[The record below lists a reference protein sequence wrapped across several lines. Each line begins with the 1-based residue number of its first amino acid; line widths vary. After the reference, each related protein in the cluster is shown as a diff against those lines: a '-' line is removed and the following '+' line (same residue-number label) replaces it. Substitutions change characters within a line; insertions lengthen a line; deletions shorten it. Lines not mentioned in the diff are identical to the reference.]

1 MLVKRIFDLV
11 VSAAALVILS
21 PMLIGVAILIKL
33 DDGGPVF
40 YRGVRIG
47 RHGRPFRLFK
57 FRSMRVDAER
67 IGGVTTAEDDPRITR
82 LGWWLRKTKV
92 DELPELINVAIG
104 EMSLVGP
111 RPEVER
117 YVRLMS
123 DAERMILSVPPGLTD
138 WATLWNWDEG
148 AVLAGVADPEE
159 MYLRAIRPEKIRL
172 QLEYVKRRT
181 FWVDL
186 TILLQ
191 TAAAI
196 VLRIKP
202 KALSLREQHR

>member
-1 MLVKRIFDLV
+1 MIVKRIFDLI
-11 VSAAALVILS
+11 VSAAALVVLS
-21 PMLIGVAILIKL
+21 PMLIGVAALIKL
-33 DDGGPVF
+33 DDRGPIF

-67 IGGVTTAEDDPRITR
+67 IGGVTTADDDPRITR

-92 DELPELINVAIG
+92 DELPELINVMIG

-117 YVRLMS
+117 YVRLM
-123 DAERMILSVPPGLTD
+123 DEEERAILSVPPGLTD
-138 WATLWNWDEG
+138 LATLWNWDEG
-148 AVLAGVADPEE
+148 AVLAGLADPEE

-172 QLEYVKRRT
+172 QLEYVKRRS

-186 TILLQ
+186 TILLR

-202 KALSLREQHR
+202 KALSLREHQR

>member
-1 MLVKRIFDLV
+1 MLVKRIFDLI
-11 VSAAALVILS
+11 VSAAALCLLS

-67 IGGVTTAEDDPRITR
+67 IGGVTTADDDPRITR

-104 EMSLVGP
+104 EMSLIGP

-148 AVLAGVADPEE
+148 AVLAGVADPEA

-196 VLRIKP
+196 VLRLKP

>member
-1 MLVKRIFDLV
+1 
-11 VSAAALVILS
+11 
-21 PMLIGVAILIKL
+21 
-33 DDGGPVF
+33 
-40 YRGVRIG
+40 
-47 RHGRPFRLFK
+47 
-57 FRSMRVDAER
+57 MRVDAER
-67 IGGVTTAEDDPRITR
+67 IGGVTTADDDPRITR

-148 AVLAGVADPEE
+148 AVLAGVADPEA

-196 VLRIKP
+196 VLRFKP